1 MDSNFEIAKS
11 SSKMKWNS
19 GGHGQ
24 SIGLPSVVK
33 AVIHCHTETFLQKS
47 KELVNKF
54 LLKYALLH
62 HMGQSKI
69 CTTPQRQKFFQR
81 LIKLIHI
88 LKWPKVAAK

>member
-1 MDSNFEIAKS
+1 MSKSGHDERAKQDLET
-11 SSKMKWNS
+11 KWTS

-54 LLKYALLH
+54 LLKYALLTA
-62 HMGQSKI
+62 QAKVFLKTNKI
-69 CTTPQRQKFFQR
+69 DSNFER
-81 LIKLIHI
+81 
-88 LKWPKVAAK
+88 A

>member
-1 MDSNFEIAKS
+1 MHHTKKTNRMDSNFERAKS
-11 SSKMKWNS
+11 SSKMKWSS

-54 LLKYALLH
+54 LLKYALLTA
-62 HMGQSKI
+62 QAKVFLKTNKI
-69 CTTPQRQKFFQR
+69 DSNFER
-81 LIKLIHI
+81 
-88 LKWPKVAAK
+88 A